1 MAKIDIAKRM
11 YWNAK
16 VKEAQEGARIAADHL
31 TIMGWLCGASGV
43 TWRSAYKSELR
54 ARIAEIKF

>member
-31 TIMGWLCGASGV
+31 TLMGLCSASGV